1 LGRGGEAP
9 RKHSPLIRPAA
20 TFSHEGRRRGTSN
33 PHAASNRPPPHADRV
48 PHDEVAASGSC
59 LTIDEHKVAVGEL
72 DLAALA
78 QLKNVGLKKG

>member
-1 LGRGGEAP
+1 
-9 RKHSPLIRPAA
+9 
-20 TFSHEGRRRGTSN
+20 
-33 PHAASNRPPPHADRV
+33 
-48 PHDEVAASGSC
+48 